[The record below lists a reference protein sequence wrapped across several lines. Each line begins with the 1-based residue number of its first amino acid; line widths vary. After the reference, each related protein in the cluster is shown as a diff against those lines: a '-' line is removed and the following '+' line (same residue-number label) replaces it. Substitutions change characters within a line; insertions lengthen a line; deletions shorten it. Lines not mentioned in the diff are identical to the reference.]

1 MARTVTKDGPDP
13 IDVHVGRRLRQRR
26 TLLGFSQQK
35 LAGEINLTFQQ
46 LQKYE
51 RGSNRV
57 SASCLFRL
65 ARGLDVPVSFFF
77 EEIGSAML
85 KGVMP
90 SPADIASTNAAL
102 NAENDTLCKRE
113 TLELVRSYYKIG
125 DPKVRKRLF
134 EMTKTLG
141 KSAIAA

>member
-77 EEIGSAML
+77 EEMDGRTTTRW
-85 KGVMP
+85 
-90 SPADIASTNAAL
+90 PADLAGVNASL
-102 NAENDTLCKRE
+102 NAENDALCKRE

-141 KSAIAA
+141 KSCIAEAA